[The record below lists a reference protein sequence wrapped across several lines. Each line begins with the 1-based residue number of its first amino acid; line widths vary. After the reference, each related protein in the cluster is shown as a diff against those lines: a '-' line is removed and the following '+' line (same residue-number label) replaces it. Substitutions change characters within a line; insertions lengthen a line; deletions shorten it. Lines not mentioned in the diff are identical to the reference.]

1 MSLYEQYPV
10 SIYNS
15 LNKQKEVFKPIHE
28 GRVGMYVCGPTVY
41 SDVHLGNVRT
51 FVSFDIMFRYL
62 LYLGYKVRYVR
73 NITDVG
79 HLVGDADEGEDKIAK
94 KARLEELEPMEIVQK
109 YTNGFHDVMRL
120 FNALPPSIEP
130 TATGHI
136 VEQIEFIKQI
146 IANGYA
152 YEKDGSV
159 YFDVR
164 KYNKDHQYGE
174 LSGRNID
181 EMLSNTRELTGQ
193 DQKNDPLDFALWKK
207 AEKNHLMRWNSP
219 WGEGFPGWHL
229 ECTAMSKKYLGDEFD
244 IHGGGI
250 DLKFPHHDC
259 EIAQCVGHTGKQP
272 AKFWMHANM
281 LTLNNKKMS
290 KSTGNNILPNEL
302 FSGNNEQFSKPYDP
316 NIVRFFFLQANYRSE
331 LDISESAIQASEKG
345 FNRLIEIIN
354 RLSLVKTVKT
364 KNDKLLD
371 TIKKWENNCYDCL
384 NDDFNTP
391 MLLAEIFN
399 SNKIINDIE
408 NDVTKISQV
417 EKNYFINLF
426 DIFLNK
432 ILGLNFKKDK
442 INNDSVLEIL
452 LKLRDN
458 ARKHKDYK
466 LSDSIRDELAKIGI
480 NINDKD

>member
-1 MSLYEQYPV
+1 MSSSNKNLN
-10 SIYNS
+10 IYNS
-15 LNKQKEVFKPIHE
+15 LSSQKEVFNSINKNV
-28 GRVGMYVCGPTVY
+28 VGMYVCGPTVY
-41 SDVHLGNVRT
+41 NTVHLGNCRT
-51 FVSFDIMFRYL
+51 FVSFDLIFRYL
-62 LYLGYKVRYVR
+62 KHLGYKVRYVR

-79 HLVGDADEGEDKIAK
+79 HLEDDTQEDKISKRA
-94 KARLEELEPMEIVQK
+94 ALEKLEPMEIVQK
-109 YTNGFHDVMRL
+109 YTNDFRNTL
-120 FNALPPSIEP
+120 QKFNLLNPNIEP

-136 VEQIEFIKQI
+136 IEQIEMIEKI
-146 IANGYA
+146 IDNGFA
-152 YEKDGSV
+152 YVKNGSV
-159 YFDVR
+159 YFDIKEFNK
-164 KYNKDHQYGE
+164 KYKYGK
-174 LSGRNID
+174 
-181 EMLSNTRELTGQ
+181 LSNRNLDDLINESRQLKGS
-193 DQKNDPLDFALWKK
+193 DEKKNPQDFALWKK
-207 AEKNHLMRWNSP
+207 AGKKHIMKWNSP
-219 WGEGFPGWHL
+219 WGEGFPGWHI
-229 ECTAMSKKYLGDEFD
+229 ECSAMGHKYLGKQFD

-354 RLSLVKTVKT
+354 RLSLVETVKT

-417 EKNYFINLF
+417 EKDYFINLF

-432 ILGLNFKKDK
+432 ILGLNFKKDN

-480 NINDKD
+480 NLNDKD

>member
-1 MSLYEQYPV
+1 
-10 SIYNS
+10 
-15 LNKQKEVFKPIHE
+15 
-28 GRVGMYVCGPTVY
+28 
-41 SDVHLGNVRT
+41 
-51 FVSFDIMFRYL
+51 
-62 LYLGYKVRYVR
+62 
-73 NITDVG
+73 
-79 HLVGDADEGEDKIAK
+79 
-94 KARLEELEPMEIVQK
+94 
-109 YTNGFHDVMRL
+109 
-120 FNALPPSIEP
+120 
-130 TATGHI
+130 
-136 VEQIEFIKQI
+136 
-146 IANGYA
+146 
-152 YEKDGSV
+152 
-159 YFDVR
+159 
-164 KYNKDHQYGE
+164 
-174 LSGRNID
+174 
-181 EMLSNTRELTGQ
+181 
-193 DQKNDPLDFALWKK
+193 
-207 AEKNHLMRWNSP
+207 
-219 WGEGFPGWHL
+219 
-229 ECTAMSKKYLGDEFD
+229 
-244 IHGGGI
+244 
-250 DLKFPHHDC
+250 
-259 EIAQCVGHTGKQP
+259 
-272 AKFWMHANM
+272 M

-408 NDVTKISQV
+408 NDVTKISQA
-417 EKNYFINLF
+417 EKDYFINLF

>member
-1 MSLYEQYPV
+1 
-10 SIYNS
+10 
-15 LNKQKEVFKPIHE
+15 
-28 GRVGMYVCGPTVY
+28 
-41 SDVHLGNVRT
+41 
-51 FVSFDIMFRYL
+51 
-62 LYLGYKVRYVR
+62 
-73 NITDVG
+73 
-79 HLVGDADEGEDKIAK
+79 
-94 KARLEELEPMEIVQK
+94 MEIAQK
-109 YTNGFHDVMRL
+109 YTNSFREIL
-120 FNALPPSIEP
+120 KKFNVLDPSIEP
-130 TATGHI
+130 TASGHI
-136 VEQIEFIKQI
+136 TEQIVI
-146 IANGYA
+146 IEDLIQKNLA
-152 YEKDGSV
+152 YISNGSV
-159 YFDVR
+159 YFDISN
-164 KYNKDHQYGE
+164 YNEIDSYGK
-174 LSGRNID
+174 LSGRDLDNIK
-181 EMLSNTRELTGQ
+181 SNSRDLVSQ
-193 DQKNDPLDFALWKK
+193 DDKKNEFDFALWKK
-207 AEKNHLMRWNSP
+207 AENNHLMRWNSP
-219 WGEGFPGWHL
+219 WGDGFPGWHL

-417 EKNYFINLF
+417 EKDYFINLF

-458 ARKHKDYK
+458 ARKHKDYN

-480 NINDKD
+480 NLNDKD

>member
-1 MSLYEQYPV
+1 MSQKKLY
-10 SIYNS
+10 IYNS
-15 LNKQKEVFKPIHE
+15 LTGSKEKFKSL
-28 GRVGMYVCGPTVY
+28 RNNSVGMYVCGPTVY
-41 SDVHLGNVRT
+41 SDVHLGNCRT
-51 FVSFDIMFRYL
+51 FISFDVIYRYL
-62 LYLGYKVRYVR
+62 KHLGYNVRYVR

-79 HLVGDADEGEDKIAK
+79 HLEDTGEDKISK
-94 KARLEELEPMEIVQK
+94 KAKIEQLEPMEIAQK
-109 YTNGFHDVMRL
+109 YTNSFREIL
-120 FNALPPSIEP
+120 KKFNVLDPSIEP
-130 TATGHI
+130 TASGHI
-136 VEQIEFIKQI
+136 TEQILI
-146 IANGYA
+146 IEDLIQKNLA
-152 YEKDGSV
+152 YISNGSV
-159 YFDVR
+159 YFDISN
-164 KYNKDHQYGE
+164 YNEIDSYGK
-174 LSGRNID
+174 LSGRDLDNIK
-181 EMLSNTRELTGQ
+181 SNSRDLVSQ
-193 DQKNDPLDFALWKK
+193 DDKKN
-207 AEKNHLMRWNSP
+207 
-219 WGEGFPGWHL
+219 
-229 ECTAMSKKYLGDEFD
+229 EFD

-345 FNRLIEIIN
+345 FNRLIDIIN
-354 RLSLVKTVKT
+354 RLSLVNTVKT

-417 EKNYFINLF
+417 EKDYFINLF

-480 NINDKD
+480 NLNDKD